1 MTAHIALVAVRAAV
15 LVTGAFLTLSVFWRY
30 LQSNLS
36 KEYLLLSVGFGLI
49 ATGALVEGL
58 LFEFFRMSLM
68 DVHTVEAG
76 FAVAGFLSVLIAIQI
91 SHRRVPMLGQ

>member
-15 LVTGAFLTLSVFWRY
+15 LATGTFVTFSVFWRY
-30 LQSNLS
+30 LQSDLS
-36 KEYLLLSVGFGLI
+36 KEYLLLSAGFGLI

-58 LFEFFRMSLM
+58 LFEVFRMSLL

-76 FAVAGFLSVLIAIQI
+76 FTVAGLLSVLIAILA
-91 SHRRVPMLGQ
+91 SHR